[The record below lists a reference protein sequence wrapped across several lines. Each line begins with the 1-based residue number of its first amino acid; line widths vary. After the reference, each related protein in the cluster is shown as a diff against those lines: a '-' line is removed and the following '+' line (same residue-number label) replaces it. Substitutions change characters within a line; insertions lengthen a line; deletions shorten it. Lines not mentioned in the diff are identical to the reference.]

1 MSLDSLTEDER
12 ASFMLGQA
20 LRHAMLNEARDKETV
35 DLGTKAWAVYSGLCD
50 HVLSKDEAIQI
61 RRTTSLIDL
70 SDQWEEGYE
79 PRWKE
84 EDLGL

>member
-1 MSLDSLTEDER
+1 MSLDSLTDDER
-12 ASFMLGQA
+12 ASFMLGRA
-20 LRHAMLNEARDKETV
+20 LRHAMLNGTEEHPEIE
-35 DLGTKAWAVYSGLCD
+35 LGAKAWAVYSGLCD

-61 RRTTSLIDL
+61 RRTTNLIDL